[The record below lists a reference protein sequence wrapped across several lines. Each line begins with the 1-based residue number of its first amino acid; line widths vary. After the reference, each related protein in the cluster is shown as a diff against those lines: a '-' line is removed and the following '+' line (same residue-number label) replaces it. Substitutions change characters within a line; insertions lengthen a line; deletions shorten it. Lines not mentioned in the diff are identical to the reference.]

1 VTRPAGADR
10 RVSSPDRV
18 SLSYVVPCDTW
29 GTIEPV
35 AAALGA
41 QTIAVEVEL
50 VLVGPSAE
58 ALRPPDGAAL
68 ALAGVT
74 IVEAS
79 LLPMAAA
86 RLAGLRAARAPTVV
100 FGETHTY
107 PAPTWAEELVRAMG
121 RGAAAVAPRV
131 VHAGPVGA
139 LSWAAL
145 AMDYGRWSQP
155 GQGEIEIAPSYNAA
169 WLRDTLLHE
178 GGDEL
183 GILLTPG
190 RELSDL
196 LRRRGHRLERCD
208 SAEVAHLNIDR
219 PWHWLAER
227 YIGGRLVAA
236 ARARSWSRLR
246 RALYVVS
253 SPLMAVIVARRT
265 LATVRGLPRPAAGLA
280 ALAVGAS
287 AWAAGEAVG
296 YVTGTGDTAEEAML
310 EYELHKSRF
319 VRGVA

>member
-1 VTRPAGADR
+1 M
-10 RVSSPDRV
+10 SSPDRV
-18 SLSYVVPCDTW
+18 SLSYVVPCDAWT
-29 GTIEPV
+29 TIERV

-41 QTIAVEVEL
+41 QTIAAEVEL
-50 VLVGPSAE
+50 VLVGPSAS
-58 ALRPPDGAAL
+58 ALRPPAGVVPQL
-68 ALAGVT
+68 VGVT
-74 IVEAS
+74 IVEAP

-121 RGAAAVAPRV
+121 RGAAAVAPRI

-155 GQGEIEIAPSYNAA
+155 GHGEIEIAPSYNAA

-196 LRRRGHRLERCD
+196 LRRRGHRLERCAG
-208 SAEVAHLNIDR
+208 AEVAHLNINR

-227 YIGGRLVAA
+227 YTGGRLVAA
-236 ARARSWSRLR
+236 ARSRSWSRLR

-253 SPLMAVIVARRT
+253 SPLMAVVVVRRT

-280 ALAVGAS
+280 ALAVGAT
-287 AWAAGEAVG
+287 AWAAGGAVG
-296 YVTGTGDTAEEAML
+296 YVAGTSYAAEGTML
-310 EYELHKSRF
+310 EYELHKSRY
-319 VRGVA
+319 VRGLA